1 MDCQRL
7 ARLLGWETLFS
18 NADES
23 LSLQVEQPCYALLA
37 TSHQLLENPP
47 IGRPVRKEA
56 VLAIRGTQT
65 MQDVVTD
72 IRAIPEE
79 FNPSQSALWAALK
92 GLPRPSQRQ
101 SDNEEEDFDAYAD
114 EHSDEETTEPE
125 PGSECE
131 LMQQWEWLRGSSHLP
146 PVDESGV
153 PIELKK
159 YACGGMS
166 RAAMNLLRE
175 VGPSLMKLHL
185 AGYAIKVVGHS
196 LGGAVAAMLT
206 YLLMSVKKWSRPLDI
221 KCVTYGCPSCVD
233 ATIADLLAEKG
244 VVISAVLHDD
254 VISRITPQSIR
265 CFRVTAAS
273 EL

>member
-1 MDCQRL
+1 MALKIAYEKSSVDCQRL

-47 IGRPVRKEA
+47 RGRPVRKEA

-92 GLPRPSQRQ
+92 GLPRPSQRAA
-101 SDNEEEDFDAYAD
+101 DNDEEDFDAD
-114 EHSDEETTEPE
+114 ENSDEDSSE

-131 LMQQWEWLRGSSHLP
+131 VMQQWEWLRGSSQLT

-185 AGYAIKVVGHS
+185 AGYSIKVVGHS

-206 YLLMSVKKWSRPLDI
+206 YLLLSVKKWSRPLDI

-233 ATIADLLAEKG
+233 ATIADLLAENG

-254 VISRITPQSIR
+254 VICRITPQSIR
-265 CFRVTAAS
+265 
-273 EL
+273 